1 MGRGGSG
8 AAHGGTGGSGLG
20 VVSVVSGWW
29 YERIRGPPG
38 QLYIVVSHFPMPFK
52 RYNIDLPQFPERAFF
67 FYDAPNGAHEHAEQR
82 ICA

>member
-29 YERIRGPPG
+29 CEQIRGSPG
-38 QLYIVVSHFPMPFK
+38 QLHIVVSHFSMSF
-52 RYNIDLPQFPERAFF
+52 
-67 FYDAPNGAHEHAEQR
+67 
-82 ICA
+82 